1 MEKKTEVEIIK
12 REIEVK
18 EKFYLTPN
26 YIRIVLSG
34 PEVLAYSPVRIGANN
49 KLLVPA
55 EDGTL
60 VRRTYTLRALDLDK
74 MEMTI
79 DFVAHGETG
88 PASKWAIKA
97 VPGERLTVMMK
108 NKTKELVP
116 SVDWYLIAGDHTALP
131 VVAAILE
138 GLDQNAVGVAY
149 LEVYEAADIQD
160 LKKPSGVVIRWLF
173 NALPGQSRQLTEQV
187 IKTSIPEHQSKF
199 VFAAA
204 EYQTSSEINAFL
216 KGMMLDQDQFRTFS
230 YWRLGQ
236 AEG

>member
-1 MEKKTEVEIIK
+1 MEKKIEIEIIK

-26 YIRIVLSG
+26 YIRIILSG
-34 PEVLAYSPVRIGANN
+34 PEVLAYSPVRVGANN
-49 KLLVPA
+49 KLLVPT

-60 VRRTYTLRALDLDK
+60 ARRTYTLRALDLDK

-88 PASKWAIKA
+88 PASKWAIKT

-108 NKTKELVP
+108 NRTRELVP
-116 SVDWYLIAGDHTALP
+116 EVNWYLIAGDHTALP
-131 VVAAILE
+131 VIAAILE
-138 GLDQNAVGVAY
+138 GLDDQAEGIAY
-149 LEVYEAADIQD
+149 IEVYEELDIQD
-160 LKKPSGVVIRWLF
+160 LKKPSGVKIQWLF
-173 NALPGQSRQLTEQV
+173 NDLPGQSKQLTEHV
-187 IKTSIPEHQSKF
+187 IKTSFPEDKSKF

-204 EYQTSSEINAFL
+204 EHQSEINSFL
-216 KGMMLDQDQFRTFS
+216 KEKMFQNDQYRTFA

-236 AEG
+236 SEQ